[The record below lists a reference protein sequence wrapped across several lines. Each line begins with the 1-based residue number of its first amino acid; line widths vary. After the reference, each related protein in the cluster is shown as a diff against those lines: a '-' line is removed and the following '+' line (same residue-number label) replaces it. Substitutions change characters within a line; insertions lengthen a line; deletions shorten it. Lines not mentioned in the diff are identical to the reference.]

1 MNWQMAEEK
10 EVIFTAILI
19 VDSKKRLHNEGVIFN
34 IDFKKAYDYVERGFV
49 DYMLYGFGSGVE
61 VERVD
66 SRI

>member
-1 MNWQMAEEK
+1 M
-10 EVIFTAILI
+10 
-19 VDSKKRLHNEGVIFN
+19 DSKKRLHNEGVIFN